1 MRPSC
6 LSCVKKH
13 VAQAMIL
20 FTEAANGYP
29 LHFWWALGHL
39 AEAEAE
45 CVHDFPQLAETIRKF
60 RLAYENGENKLTLDE
75 LLEGIIVVEENEVKT

>member
-20 FTEAANGYP
+20 FSEAENGYP

-45 CVHDFPQLAETIRKF
+45 SIRDFPLLAQTIRKV
-60 RLAYENGENKLTLDE
+60 RLQYEKNDNPPTLDE
-75 LLEGIIVVEENEVKT
+75 LLEGILAVEE